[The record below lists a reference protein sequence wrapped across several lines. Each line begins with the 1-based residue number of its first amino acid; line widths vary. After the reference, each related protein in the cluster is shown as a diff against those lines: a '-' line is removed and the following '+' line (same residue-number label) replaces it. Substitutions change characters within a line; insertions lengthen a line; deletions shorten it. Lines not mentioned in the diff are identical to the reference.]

1 MATIN
6 NFEELEIWIKARKL
20 NKRVLEIS
28 QRESIKK
35 DFRFYSQI
43 RSSAGSIMDNIAE
56 GFERDSRLEFINHL
70 SYSKGSCGEIQS
82 QLFRAFDDNT
92 ITEDE
97 HNELILEY
105 KTLAR
110 DIGNF
115 IRYLNK
121 SDIKGAKFLDR
132 K

>member
-1 MATIN
+1 MRI
-6 NFEELEIWIKARKL
+6 
-20 NKRVLEIS
+20 LEIS
-28 QRESIKK
+28 DRVSIKK
-35 DFRFYSQI
+35 DLRFYSQI

-82 QLFRAFDDNT
+82 QLYRAFDDNS
-92 ITEDE
+92 ISQEESDAL
-97 HNELILEY
+97 HSQYKELA
-105 KTLAR
+105 K

-121 SDIKGAKFLDR
+121 TDIKGQKFLDR